1 MVLVGSMATALL
13 VIRTSLLASPLCCAV
28 LCCAVPC
35 CVMLDRLGADRHRQR
50 RRPAMKMV
58 EAPMK
63 LEHSVNQIVQL
74 LDTAT
79 RESHGGKY
87 WSVDTDAELPW

>member
-1 MVLVGSMATALL
+1 
-13 VIRTSLLASPLCCAV
+13 
-28 LCCAVPC
+28 
-35 CVMLDRLGADRHRQR
+35 
-50 RRPAMKMV
+50 MKMV